1 MFEIKI
7 MLDASDRLSDAL
19 HHIANALYDMRPA
32 EKPADNPVEIQTPEI
47 EAQMPSECVETPE
60 QPGTPASE
68 EEPKKRKPRSKKQAS
83 ETEQPKDEPEQPK
96 NDTVPDPEPVEGAV
110 SFACVSY
117 IGERIVH
124 NTHDPEQPKA
134 DPEQPKAEPEPEQP
148 KAEPAPE
155 QQQDDDPLAGK
166 GQSGE
171 VLNELTKK
179 AVQVLDALGI
189 DRAVANRRIREYC
202 AGNDI
207 KFPTFPALLQAV
219 GYAAAIA
226 VCKGEI

>member
-7 MLDASDRLSDAL
+7 MLDASDRLADAL
-19 HHIANALYDMRPA
+19 HHIADALSVARA
-32 EKPADNPVEIQTPEI
+32 EKPANNPVEIQPIEI
-47 EAQMPSECVETPE
+47 DAQMPSECVETPE
-60 QPGTPASE
+60 QPETPANE

-96 NDTVPDPEPVEGAV
+96 DEPTPEPEP
-110 SFACVSY
+110 
-117 IGERIVH
+117 E
-124 NTHDPEQPKA
+124 PEQPK
-134 DPEQPKAEPEPEQP
+134 DEPVPEQPKAEPEPP
-148 KAEPAPE
+148 
-155 QQQDDDPLAGK
+155 QDDDPLAGK

-202 AGNDI
+202 AGNEI

-226 VCKGEI
+226 VCRGEI

>member
-7 MLDASDRLSDAL
+7 MLDASDRLVDAL

-32 EKPADNPVEIQTPEI
+32 EKPADNPVEVQAPEI
-47 EAQMPSECVETPE
+47 DAQMPSECVETPE
-60 QPGTPASE
+60 QPETPANE

-83 ETEQPKDEPEQPK
+83 EPGQPKAEPEQPK
-96 NDTVPDPEPVEGAV
+96 DDTVLEPEPE
-110 SFACVSY
+110 
-117 IGERIVH
+117 
-124 NTHDPEQPKA
+124 
-134 DPEQPKAEPEPEQP
+134 PEQPKAEPEPEQP
-148 KAEPAPE
+148 KAEPEPE
-155 QQQDDDPLAGK
+155 QPKAEPEQPQDDDPLAGK

-226 VCKGEI
+226 VCRGEI

>member
-7 MLDASDRLSDAL
+7 MLDASDRLADAL
-19 HHIANALYDMRPA
+19 HHIADALSVARA
-32 EKPADNPVEIQTPEI
+32 EKPVDNPVDSPVEVQTPEI
-47 EAQMPSECVETPE
+47 DAQMPSECVETSE
-60 QPGTPASE
+60 QPETSVNE

-83 ETEQPKDEPEQPK
+83 ETEQPKAEPEQPK
-96 NDTVPDPEPVEGAV
+96 DDTVSEP
-110 SFACVSY
+110 
-117 IGERIVH
+117 
-124 NTHDPEQPKA
+124 
-134 DPEQPKAEPEPEQP
+134 EPEPEQP
-148 KAEPAPE
+148 KAEPTPEPEPEPE
-155 QQQDDDPLAGK
+155 QPKDEPVPEQPKAEPEPPQDDDPLAGK

-202 AGNDI
+202 AGNEI

-226 VCKGEI
+226 VCRGEI

>member
-7 MLDASDRLSDAL
+7 MLDASDRLADAL
-19 HHIANALYDMRPA
+19 HHIADALSGARVDNTV
-32 EKPADNPVEIQTPEI
+32 EKPVEIQAPEI
-47 EAQMPSECVETPE
+47 EAQMPSECVEAPE
-60 QPGTPASE
+60 QPETPANE
-68 EEPKKRKPRSKKQAS
+68 EEPKKRKPRSKKQS
-83 ETEQPKDEPEQPK
+83 SEPEQPK
-96 NDTVPDPEPVEGAV
+96 AEPEQLKADTVPDPEPVDGAV

-117 IGERIVH
+117 VGERIPE
-124 NTHDPEQPKA
+124 TPDPEPEH
-134 DPEQPKAEPEPEQP
+134 EQPKAEPEQP
-148 KAEPAPE
+148 
-155 QQQDDDPLAGK
+155 QDEDALAGK

-171 VLNELTKK
+171 VLSELTKK

-202 AGNDI
+202 AGNEI
-207 KFPTFPALLQAV
+207 KFPTFPALLQSV

>member
-7 MLDASDRLSDAL
+7 MLDASDRLADAL
-19 HHIANALYDMRPA
+19 HHIANALSVARA
-32 EKPADNPVEIQTPEI
+32 EKPVDNHVEIQAPEI
-47 EAQMPSECVETPE
+47 DAQMPPECVETPE
-60 QPGTPASE
+60 QPEAPVND

-83 ETEQPKDEPEQPK
+83 EPEQPKAEPEQPKDEP
-96 NDTVPDPEPVEGAV
+96 TPEP
-110 SFACVSY
+110 
-117 IGERIVH
+117 
-124 NTHDPEQPKA
+124 
-134 DPEQPKAEPEPEQP
+134 EPEPEQP
-148 KAEPAPE
+148 KAEPEPAQPKAEPE
-155 QQQDDDPLAGK
+155 QPQDDDPLAGK

-202 AGNDI
+202 AGNEI
-207 KFPTFPALLQAV
+207 KFPTFPALLQSV

-226 VCKGEI
+226 VCRGEI

>member
-7 MLDASDRLSDAL
+7 MLDASDRLADAL
-19 HHIANALYDMRPA
+19 HHIADALSGVRA
-32 EKPADNPVEIQTPEI
+32 EKPVDNPVDNPAEIQASEI
-47 EAQMPSECVETPE
+47 DAQMPSECVETPE
-60 QPGTPASE
+60 QPETPANE

-83 ETEQPKDEPEQPK
+83 ELEQPKAEPEQPK
-96 NDTVPDPEPVEGAV
+96 DDTVPEPEPE
-110 SFACVSY
+110 
-117 IGERIVH
+117 
-124 NTHDPEQPKA
+124 
-134 DPEQPKAEPEPEQP
+134 PEQPKAEPEPEQTKP
-148 KAEPAPE
+148 EPEPE
-155 QQQDDDPLAGK
+155 QPQGDDPLAGK

-202 AGNDI
+202 AGNEI

-226 VCKGEI
+226 VCRGEI

>member
-1 MFEIKI
+1 
-7 MLDASDRLSDAL
+7 MLDASDRLADAL
-19 HHIANALYDMRPA
+19 HHIADALSVARA
-32 EKPADNPVEIQTPEI
+32 EKPVDNPADNPVDNPVEIQPIEI
-47 EAQMPSECVETPE
+47 DAQMPSECVETPE
-60 QPGTPASE
+60 QPETPANE

-83 ETEQPKDEPEQPK
+83 EPEQPKAEPEQPK
-96 NDTVPDPEPVEGAV
+96 DDTVPEP
-110 SFACVSY
+110 
-117 IGERIVH
+117 
-124 NTHDPEQPKA
+124 
-134 DPEQPKAEPEPEQP
+134 EPEPEQP
-148 KAEPAPE
+148 KAEPE
-155 QQQDDDPLAGK
+155 QPQDDDPLAGK

-189 DRAVANRRIREYC
+189 DRALANRRIREYC
-202 AGNDI
+202 AGNEI

>member
-7 MLDASDRLSDAL
+7 MLDASDRLADAL
-19 HHIANALYDMRPA
+19 HHIADALSGARVDNPA
-32 EKPADNPVEIQTPEI
+32 EKPVEIQAPEI
-47 EAQMPSECVETPE
+47 EAQMPSEYVEAPE
-60 QPGTPASE
+60 QPETPVNE

-83 ETEQPKDEPEQPK
+83 E
-96 NDTVPDPEPVEGAV
+96 
-110 SFACVSY
+110 
-117 IGERIVH
+117 
-124 NTHDPEQPKA
+124 PEQPKA
-134 DPEQPKAEPEPEQP
+134 EPEQAKDEPVSEPEPEPEPEPEQPKAEPEPEQP
-148 KAEPAPE
+148 KAEPE
-155 QQQDDDPLAGK
+155 QSQDEDPLAGK

-202 AGNDI
+202 AGNEI

-226 VCKGEI
+226 VCRGEI

>member
-7 MLDASDRLSDAL
+7 MLDASDRLADAL
-19 HHIANALYDMRPA
+19 HHIADALSVARA
-32 EKPADNPVEIQTPEI
+32 EKPVDNPVEIQATEI
-47 EAQMPSECVETPE
+47 EAQMPSECVDAPE
-60 QPGTPASE
+60 QPETPANE

-83 ETEQPKDEPEQPK
+83 EPEQPKAEPEQPKDEPEQPK
-96 NDTVPDPEPVEGAV
+96 DEPTPEPE
-110 SFACVSY
+110 
-117 IGERIVH
+117 
-124 NTHDPEQPKA
+124 PE
-134 DPEQPKAEPEPEQP
+134 PEQPKAEPEPEQP
-148 KAEPAPE
+148 KAEPE
-155 QQQDDDPLAGK
+155 QPQDDDPLAGK

-202 AGNDI
+202 AGNEI

-226 VCKGEI
+226 VCRGEI

>member
-7 MLDASDRLSDAL
+7 MLDASDRLADAL
-19 HHIANALYDMRPA
+19 HHIADALSGARA
-32 EKPADNPVEIQTPEI
+32 EKPVDNPVDNPVEIQATEI
-47 EAQMPSECVETPE
+47 DAQMPSECVETPE
-60 QPGTPASE
+60 QPETPTNE

-83 ETEQPKDEPEQPK
+83 EPEQPKAEPEQPK
-96 NDTVPDPEPVEGAV
+96 DDTVPEPE
-110 SFACVSY
+110 
-117 IGERIVH
+117 
-124 NTHDPEQPKA
+124 
-134 DPEQPKAEPEPEQP
+134 PEQPKAEPEPEQP
-148 KAEPAPE
+148 KAEPE
-155 QQQDDDPLAGK
+155 QPQDDDPLAGK

-202 AGNDI
+202 AGNEI

-226 VCKGEI
+226 VCRGEI

>member
-7 MLDASDRLSDAL
+7 MLDASDRLADAL
-19 HHIANALYDMRPA
+19 HHIADALSGVRADKPVD
-32 EKPADNPVEIQTPEI
+32 KPADNPVEVQAPEI
-47 EAQMPSECVETPE
+47 DAQMPSECVEIPE
-60 QPGTPASE
+60 QPETPSNE

-83 ETEQPKDEPEQPK
+83 EPEQPKAEPEQPKDE
-96 NDTVPDPEPVEGAV
+96 TVPDPEPE
-110 SFACVSY
+110 
-117 IGERIVH
+117 
-124 NTHDPEQPKA
+124 
-134 DPEQPKAEPEPEQP
+134 PEQPKAEPEPEQP
-148 KAEPAPE
+148 KAEPVPE
-155 QQQDDDPLAGK
+155 QPKAEPEQPQDDDPLAGK

-226 VCKGEI
+226 VCRGEI

>member
-7 MLDASDRLSDAL
+7 MLDASDRLADAL
-19 HHIANALYDMRPA
+19 HHIADALSGVRA
-32 EKPADNPVEIQTPEI
+32 EKPVDNPVDNPAEIQASEI
-47 EAQMPSECVETPE
+47 DAQMPSECVETPE
-60 QPGTPASE
+60 QPETPANE

-83 ETEQPKDEPEQPK
+83 EPEQPKAETEQPKDEPVSE
-96 NDTVPDPEPVEGAV
+96 PEPE
-110 SFACVSY
+110 
-117 IGERIVH
+117 
-124 NTHDPEQPKA
+124 
-134 DPEQPKAEPEPEQP
+134 PEQPKAEPEPEQP
-148 KAEPAPE
+148 KAEPEPE
-155 QQQDDDPLAGK
+155 QPQDDDPLAGK

-202 AGNDI
+202 AGNEI

-226 VCKGEI
+226 VCRGEI

>member
-7 MLDASDRLSDAL
+7 MLDASDRLADAL
-19 HHIANALYDMRPA
+19 HHIADALSVARA
-32 EKPADNPVEIQTPEI
+32 EKPVDNPVDSPVEVQTPEI
-47 EAQMPSECVETPE
+47 DAQMPSECAEAPE
-60 QPGTPASE
+60 QPETPASE
-68 EEPKKRKPRSKKQAS
+68 EESKKRKPRSKKQAS
-83 ETEQPKDEPEQPK
+83 EPEQPKAEPEQPK
-96 NDTVPDPEPVEGAV
+96 DDTVSEP
-110 SFACVSY
+110 
-117 IGERIVH
+117 
-124 NTHDPEQPKA
+124 
-134 DPEQPKAEPEPEQP
+134 EPEPEQP
-148 KAEPAPE
+148 KAEPTPEPGPVPEQPKAEPAPE
-155 QQQDDDPLAGK
+155 PPQDDDPLAGK

-202 AGNDI
+202 AGNEI

-226 VCKGEI
+226 VCRGEI

>member
-7 MLDASDRLSDAL
+7 MLDASDRLADAL
-19 HHIANALYDMRPA
+19 HHIANALYDMRPVDN
-32 EKPADNPVEIQTPEI
+32 PVDNPVEVQGPEI
-47 EAQMPSECVETPE
+47 DAQMPSECVETPE
-60 QPGTPASE
+60 QPETPASE

-83 ETEQPKDEPEQPK
+83 E
-96 NDTVPDPEPVEGAV
+96 
-110 SFACVSY
+110 
-117 IGERIVH
+117 
-124 NTHDPEQPKA
+124 PEQPKA
-134 DPEQPKAEPEPEQP
+134 EPEQPEPEPVPEPEPEPEQPKAEPEPEQP
-148 KAEPAPE
+148 KAEPE
-155 QQQDDDPLAGK
+155 QPQDDDPLAGK

-226 VCKGEI
+226 VCRGEI

>member
-7 MLDASDRLSDAL
+7 MLDASDRLADAL
-19 HHIANALYDMRPA
+19 HHIADALSVSRA
-32 EKPADNPVEIQTPEI
+32 EKPVDNPAEIQAPEI
-47 EAQMPSECVETPE
+47 DAQMPSECVEAPE
-60 QPGTPASE
+60 QPETPANE

-83 ETEQPKDEPEQPK
+83 EPEQPKAEPEQPK
-96 NDTVPDPEPVEGAV
+96 AEPEPVAEPA
-110 SFACVSY
+110 
-117 IGERIVH
+117 
-124 NTHDPEQPKA
+124 
-134 DPEQPKAEPEPEQP
+134 PEQPKAEPEPEQP
-148 KAEPAPE
+148 KAEPE
-155 QQQDDDPLAGK
+155 QPQDEDALAGK

-179 AVQVLDALGI
+179 AVQALDALGI

-226 VCKGEI
+226 VCRGEI

>member
-1 MFEIKI
+1 MKGDREMFEIKI
-7 MLDASDRLSDAL
+7 MLDASDRLADAL
-19 HHIANALYDMRPA
+19 HHIADALSGVRA
-32 EKPADNPVEIQTPEI
+32 EKPVDNPADNPVEIQATEI
-47 EAQMPSECVETPE
+47 DAQMPSECVETPE
-60 QPGTPASE
+60 QPETPVNE

-83 ETEQPKDEPEQPK
+83 EPEQPKAEPEQPK
-96 NDTVPDPEPVEGAV
+96 DDTVPEP
-110 SFACVSY
+110 
-117 IGERIVH
+117 
-124 NTHDPEQPKA
+124 
-134 DPEQPKAEPEPEQP
+134 EPEPEQP
-148 KAEPAPE
+148 KAEPE
-155 QQQDDDPLAGK
+155 QPQGDDPLAGK

-202 AGNDI
+202 AGNEI

-226 VCKGEI
+226 VCRGEI

>member
-1 MFEIKI
+1 
-7 MLDASDRLSDAL
+7 MLDASDRLAAAL
-19 HHIANALYDMRPA
+19 HHIADALSGVRA
-32 EKPADNPVEIQTPEI
+32 EKPADNPVEIQAPEI

-60 QPGTPASE
+60 QPEAPVSE

-83 ETEQPKDEPEQPK
+83 EPEQPKAEPEQPKDEPE
-96 NDTVPDPEPVEGAV
+96 PEPE
-110 SFACVSY
+110 
-117 IGERIVH
+117 
-124 NTHDPEQPKA
+124 PE
-134 DPEQPKAEPEPEQP
+134 PEQPKAEPEPEQP
-148 KAEPAPE
+148 KAEPE
-155 QQQDDDPLAGK
+155 QPQDNDPLAGK

-226 VCKGEI
+226 VCRGEI

>member
-1 MFEIKI
+1 
-7 MLDASDRLSDAL
+7 MLDASDRLADAL
-19 HHIANALYDMRPA
+19 HHIADALSGARA
-32 EKPADNPVEIQTPEI
+32 EKPVDNPVDNSVEIQPREI
-47 EAQMPSECVETPE
+47 EAQMPSECVDAPE
-60 QPGTPASE
+60 QPETPVSE

-83 ETEQPKDEPEQPK
+83 EPEQQKAEQEQPKD
-96 NDTVPDPEPVEGAV
+96 DTVSE
-110 SFACVSY
+110 
-117 IGERIVH
+117 
-124 NTHDPEQPKA
+124 T
-134 DPEQPKAEPEPEQP
+134 EPEPEQP
-148 KAEPAPE
+148 KAEPTPEPEQPKAAPE
-155 QQQDDDPLAGK
+155 PEQPKAELEQIQDEDALAGK

-202 AGNDI
+202 AGNEI

-226 VCKGEI
+226 VCRGEI

>member
-7 MLDASDRLSDAL
+7 MLDASDRLADAL
-19 HHIANALYDMRPA
+19 HHIADALSGARVDNTV
-32 EKPADNPVEIQTPEI
+32 EKPVEIQASEI
-47 EAQMPSECVETPE
+47 DAQMPSECVEAPE
-60 QPGTPASE
+60 QPETPANE
-68 EEPKKRKPRSKKQAS
+68 EEPKKRKPRAKKQAS
-83 ETEQPKDEPEQPK
+83 E
-96 NDTVPDPEPVEGAV
+96 
-110 SFACVSY
+110 
-117 IGERIVH
+117 
-124 NTHDPEQPKA
+124 PEQPKA
-134 DPEQPKAEPEPEQP
+134 EQEQPKDDTASEHEPEQPRAEPEPAKHEPEPEPEQP
-148 KAEPAPE
+148 KAAPE
-155 QQQDDDPLAGK
+155 QPQNGDDPLAGK

-202 AGNDI
+202 AGNEI

-226 VCKGEI
+226 VCRGEI

>member
-7 MLDASDRLSDAL
+7 MLDASDRLAEAL
-19 HHIANALYDMRPA
+19 HHIADALSGARA
-32 EKPADNPVEIQTPEI
+32 EKPVEKPAEIQAPEI
-47 EAQMPSECVETPE
+47 EAQTPSECVETPE
-60 QPGTPASE
+60 QPEAPANE

-83 ETEQPKDEPEQPK
+83 E
-96 NDTVPDPEPVEGAV
+96 
-110 SFACVSY
+110 
-117 IGERIVH
+117 
-124 NTHDPEQPKA
+124 PEQPKA
-134 DPEQPKAEPEPEQP
+134 EQEQPKAEPEPVAEPAVEPEPEQP
-148 KAEPAPE
+148 KAEPTPEPE
-155 QQQDDDPLAGK
+155 QTKPEPEPEQTKPELVPEQPKAEPEQPQDDDPLAGK

-202 AGNDI
+202 AGNEI

-226 VCKGEI
+226 VCRGEI

>member
-7 MLDASDRLSDAL
+7 MLDASDRFVDAL

-32 EKPADNPVEIQTPEI
+32 EKPVDNPVEIQTPEI
-47 EAQMPSECVETPE
+47 DAQMPSECVETPE
-60 QPGTPASE
+60 QPETPASE

-83 ETEQPKDEPEQPK
+83 EPEQPKDEPEQPK
-96 NDTVPDPEPVEGAV
+96 AE
-110 SFACVSY
+110 
-117 IGERIVH
+117 
-124 NTHDPEQPKA
+124 PEQPKDEPA
-134 DPEQPKAEPEPEQP
+134 PEPEPEQP
-148 KAEPAPE
+148 KAEPE
-155 QQQDDDPLAGK
+155 QPKDESEPPQDDDPLAGK

-189 DRAVANRRIREYC
+189 DRALANRRIREYC
-202 AGNDI
+202 AGNEI

-226 VCKGEI
+226 VCRGEI

>member
-1 MFEIKI
+1 MKGDREMFEIKI
-7 MLDASDRLSDAL
+7 MLDASDRLADAL
-19 HHIANALYDMRPA
+19 HHIADALSGVRA
-32 EKPADNPVEIQTPEI
+32 EKPVDNPADNPVEIQATEI
-47 EAQMPSECVETPE
+47 DAQMPSECVETPE
-60 QPGTPASE
+60 QPETPVSE

-83 ETEQPKDEPEQPK
+83 EPEQPKAEPEQPK
-96 NDTVPDPEPVEGAV
+96 DDTVPEP
-110 SFACVSY
+110 
-117 IGERIVH
+117 
-124 NTHDPEQPKA
+124 
-134 DPEQPKAEPEPEQP
+134 EPEPEQP
-148 KAEPAPE
+148 KAEPVPE
-155 QQQDDDPLAGK
+155 QPKAEPEQPQGDDPLAGK

-202 AGNDI
+202 AGNEI

-226 VCKGEI
+226 VCRGEI

>member
-7 MLDASDRLSDAL
+7 MLDASDRLADAL
-19 HHIANALYDMRPA
+19 HHIADALSGVRA
-32 EKPADNPVEIQTPEI
+32 EKPVDKPADNPVEVQVPEI
-47 EAQMPSECVETPE
+47 DAQMPSECVETPE
-60 QPGTPASE
+60 QPETPANE

-83 ETEQPKDEPEQPK
+83 EPEL
-96 NDTVPDPEPVEGAV
+96 
-110 SFACVSY
+110 
-117 IGERIVH
+117 
-124 NTHDPEQPKA
+124 PKA
-134 DPEQPKAEPEPEQP
+134 EPEQPKAEPEQL
-148 KAEPAPE
+148 
-155 QQQDDDPLAGK
+155 QDDDPLAGK

-226 VCKGEI
+226 VCRGEI

>member
-7 MLDASDRLSDAL
+7 MLDASDRLADAL
-19 HHIANALYDMRPA
+19 HHIADALSGVRA
-32 EKPADNPVEIQTPEI
+32 EKPVDNSVEIQAPEI
-47 EAQMPSECVETPE
+47 DAQMPSECVETPE
-60 QPGTPASE
+60 QPETPANE
-68 EEPKKRKPRSKKQAS
+68 EEPKKRKPRSKKPAS
-83 ETEQPKDEPEQPK
+83 EPEQPKAEPEQPKDE
-96 NDTVPDPEPVEGAV
+96 TVPEP
-110 SFACVSY
+110 
-117 IGERIVH
+117 
-124 NTHDPEQPKA
+124 
-134 DPEQPKAEPEPEQP
+134 EPEPEQP

-155 QQQDDDPLAGK
+155 QPKAEPEQTQDDDPLAGK

-202 AGNDI
+202 AGNGI

-226 VCKGEI
+226 VCRGEI

>member
-7 MLDASDRLSDAL
+7 MLDASDRLADAL
-19 HHIANALYDMRPA
+19 HHIADALSVARA
-32 EKPADNPVEIQTPEI
+32 EKPVDNPVDSPVEVQAPEI
-47 EAQMPSECVETPE
+47 DAQMPSECVETPE
-60 QPGTPASE
+60 QPETPANE

-83 ETEQPKDEPEQPK
+83 EPEQPKAEPEQPK
-96 NDTVPDPEPVEGAV
+96 DDTVSEP
-110 SFACVSY
+110 
-117 IGERIVH
+117 
-124 NTHDPEQPKA
+124 
-134 DPEQPKAEPEPEQP
+134 EPEPEQP
-148 KAEPAPE
+148 KAEPTPEPGPVPEQPKAEPAPE
-155 QQQDDDPLAGK
+155 LSQDDDPLAGK

-202 AGNDI
+202 AGNEI

-226 VCKGEI
+226 VCRGEI

>member
-7 MLDASDRLSDAL
+7 MLDASDRLADAL
-19 HHIANALYDMRPA
+19 HHIADALSGVRA
-32 EKPADNPVEIQTPEI
+32 EKPVDNPADNPVEIQATEI
-47 EAQMPSECVETPE
+47 DAQMPSECVETPE
-60 QPGTPASE
+60 QPETPVSE

-83 ETEQPKDEPEQPK
+83 EPEQPKVEPEQPK
-96 NDTVPDPEPVEGAV
+96 DDTVPEP
-110 SFACVSY
+110 
-117 IGERIVH
+117 
-124 NTHDPEQPKA
+124 
-134 DPEQPKAEPEPEQP
+134 EPEPEQP
-148 KAEPAPE
+148 KAEPVPE
-155 QQQDDDPLAGK
+155 QPKAEPEQPQGDDPLAGK

-202 AGNDI
+202 AGNEI

-226 VCKGEI
+226 VCRGEI

>member
-7 MLDASDRLSDAL
+7 MLDASDRLADAL
-19 HHIANALYDMRPA
+19 HHIADALSVARA
-32 EKPADNPVEIQTPEI
+32 EKPADNPAEIQAPEI
-47 EAQMPSECVETPE
+47 DAQMPPECVETPE
-60 QPGTPASE
+60 QPEAPVNE

-83 ETEQPKDEPEQPK
+83 EPEPPKAEPEQPKDEP
-96 NDTVPDPEPVEGAV
+96 TPEP
-110 SFACVSY
+110 
-117 IGERIVH
+117 
-124 NTHDPEQPKA
+124 
-134 DPEQPKAEPEPEQP
+134 EPEPEQP
-148 KAEPAPE
+148 KAEPVPE
-155 QQQDDDPLAGK
+155 QPKAEPEQPQGDDPLAGK

-202 AGNDI
+202 AGNEI
-207 KFPTFPALLQAV
+207 KFPTFPALLQSV

-226 VCKGEI
+226 VCRGEI

>member
-1 MFEIKI
+1 MGLVLKGDREMFEIKI
-7 MLDASDRLSDAL
+7 MLDASDRLADAL
-19 HHIANALYDMRPA
+19 HHIADALSGVRA
-32 EKPADNPVEIQTPEI
+32 EKPVDNSVEIQAPEI
-47 EAQMPSECVETPE
+47 DAQMPSECVETPE
-60 QPGTPASE
+60 QPETPANE
-68 EEPKKRKPRSKKQAS
+68 EEPKKRKPRSKKPAS
-83 ETEQPKDEPEQPK
+83 EPEQPKAEPEQPKDE
-96 NDTVPDPEPVEGAV
+96 TVPEP
-110 SFACVSY
+110 
-117 IGERIVH
+117 
-124 NTHDPEQPKA
+124 
-134 DPEQPKAEPEPEQP
+134 EPEPEQP

-155 QQQDDDPLAGK
+155 QPKAEPEQTQDDDPLAGK

-226 VCKGEI
+226 VCRGEI

>member
-7 MLDASDRLSDAL
+7 MLDASDRFVDAL
-19 HHIANALYDMRPA
+19 HHIANALYDMRPV
-32 EKPADNPVEIQTPEI
+32 EKPVDNPAEIQTPEI
-47 EAQMPSECVETPE
+47 DAQMPSECVETPE
-60 QPGTPASE
+60 QPETPANE

-83 ETEQPKDEPEQPK
+83 EPEQPKAEPEQPKDEPA
-96 NDTVPDPEPVEGAV
+96 PEPVPE
-110 SFACVSY
+110 
-117 IGERIVH
+117 
-124 NTHDPEQPKA
+124 PEQPKA
-134 DPEQPKAEPEPEQP
+134 EPVPEPEQPKAEPEPEQP
-148 KAEPAPE
+148 KAEPE
-155 QQQDDDPLAGK
+155 QPQSDDPLAGK

-202 AGNDI
+202 AGNEI

-226 VCKGEI
+226 VCRGEI

>member
-1 MFEIKI
+1 
-7 MLDASDRLSDAL
+7 MLDASDRLAEAL
-19 HHIANALYDMRPA
+19 HHIADALSGARA
-32 EKPADNPVEIQTPEI
+32 EKPVDNSVEIQAPEI
-47 EAQMPSECVETPE
+47 EAQMPSECAGAPE
-60 QPGTPASE
+60 RPEAPANE

-83 ETEQPKDEPEQPK
+83 EPEQPK
-96 NDTVPDPEPVEGAV
+96 AEPEQAKDETVPDPEPVEGAV

-117 IGERIVH
+117 VGERNVH
-124 NTHDPEQPKA
+124 NTHD
-134 DPEQPKAEPEPEQP
+134 PEPEQP
-148 KAEPAPE
+148 KAEPASE
-155 QQQDDDPLAGK
+155 QPQDDDPLAGK

-226 VCKGEI
+226 VCRGEI

>member
-7 MLDASDRLSDAL
+7 MLDASDRLADAL
-19 HHIANALYDMRPA
+19 HHIADALSVARV
-32 EKPADNPVEIQTPEI
+32 EKPVDNPADSPMDNTVEIQATEI
-47 EAQMPSECVETPE
+47 DAQIPSECVETPE
-60 QPGTPASE
+60 QPEAPVNE
-68 EEPKKRKPRSKKQAS
+68 EEPKKRKPRSKKQAF
-83 ETEQPKDEPEQPK
+83 EPEQPKDEPA
-96 NDTVPDPEPVEGAV
+96 PEPEP
-110 SFACVSY
+110 
-117 IGERIVH
+117 EPE
-124 NTHDPEQPKA
+124 PEQPK
-134 DPEQPKAEPEPEQP
+134 DEPVPEQPKAEPEQT
-148 KAEPAPE
+148 
-155 QQQDDDPLAGK
+155 QDEDALAGK

-202 AGNDI
+202 AGNEI

-226 VCKGEI
+226 VCRGEI

>member
-7 MLDASDRLSDAL
+7 MLDASDRLADAL
-19 HHIANALYDMRPA
+19 HHIADALSVARA
-32 EKPADNPVEIQTPEI
+32 EKPVDNPVDNPAEIQASEI
-47 EAQMPSECVETPE
+47 DAQMPSECVETPE
-60 QPGTPASE
+60 QPETPANE
-68 EEPKKRKPRSKKQAS
+68 EEPQKRKPRSKKQAS
-83 ETEQPKDEPEQPK
+83 EPEQPKAEPEQPKDEPA
-96 NDTVPDPEPVEGAV
+96 PEPEP
-110 SFACVSY
+110 
-117 IGERIVH
+117 E
-124 NTHDPEQPKA
+124 PEQPKA
-134 DPEQPKAEPEPEQP
+134 DPTPEPDQPKAEPEPEQP
-148 KAEPAPE
+148 KAEPE
-155 QQQDDDPLAGK
+155 QQQDDAPLAGK

-202 AGNDI
+202 AGNEI

-226 VCKGEI
+226 VCRGEI

>member
-7 MLDASDRLSDAL
+7 MLDASDRLAGAL
-19 HHIANALYDMRPA
+19 HHIADALSSARA
-32 EKPADNPVEIQTPEI
+32 EKPVDNSVEIQVSEI
-47 EAQMPSECVETPE
+47 DAQMPSECVETPE
-60 QPGTPASE
+60 QPETPANE

-83 ETEQPKDEPEQPK
+83 E
-96 NDTVPDPEPVEGAV
+96 
-110 SFACVSY
+110 
-117 IGERIVH
+117 
-124 NTHDPEQPKA
+124 
-134 DPEQPKAEPEPEQP
+134 PEQPKAEPEQPKDEPAPEPDPEPEQPRAEPEPAKHEPEPEPEQP
-148 KAEPAPE
+148 KAAPE
-155 QQQDDDPLAGK
+155 LPQDDDPLAGK

-202 AGNDI
+202 AGNEI

-226 VCKGEI
+226 VCRGEI

>member
-1 MFEIKI
+1 
-7 MLDASDRLSDAL
+7 MLDASDRLADAL
-19 HHIANALYDMRPA
+19 HHIADALSCARA
-32 EKPADNPVEIQTPEI
+32 EKPVDNPVEIQPPEI
-47 EAQMPSECVETPE
+47 DAQMPSECVDAPE
-60 QPGTPASE
+60 QPETPANE

-83 ETEQPKDEPEQPK
+83 EPERPKDEPA
-96 NDTVPDPEPVEGAV
+96 PEPE
-110 SFACVSY
+110 
-117 IGERIVH
+117 
-124 NTHDPEQPKA
+124 P
-134 DPEQPKAEPEPEQP
+134 EPEPEQP
-148 KAEPAPE
+148 KDEQEQPKDEPTSEPEPEPE
-155 QQQDDDPLAGK
+155 QTQDEDALAGK

-202 AGNDI
+202 AGNEI

-226 VCKGEI
+226 VCRGEI

>member
-7 MLDASDRLSDAL
+7 MLDASDRLADAL
-19 HHIANALYDMRPA
+19 HHIADALSGARV
-32 EKPADNPVEIQTPEI
+32 EKPVETQAPEI
-47 EAQMPSECVETPE
+47 EAQMPSECVEAPE
-60 QPGTPASE
+60 QPETPAND

-83 ETEQPKDEPEQPK
+83 EPEQPKAEQEQPKDDPVSDPEPEQPK
-96 NDTVPDPEPVEGAV
+96 AEPTPEP
-110 SFACVSY
+110 
-117 IGERIVH
+117 
-124 NTHDPEQPKA
+124 EQTKP
-134 DPEQPKAEPEPEQP
+134 EPEPEQP
-148 KAEPAPE
+148 KAEPE
-155 QQQDDDPLAGK
+155 QPQDEDALAGK

-202 AGNDI
+202 AGNEI

-226 VCKGEI
+226 VCRGEI

>member
-7 MLDASDRLSDAL
+7 MLDASDRLADAL
-19 HHIANALYDMRPA
+19 HHIADALSGARV
-32 EKPADNPVEIQTPEI
+32 EKSVDNPVDNPTEIQASEI
-47 EAQMPSECVETPE
+47 DAQMPSECVEAPE
-60 QPGTPASE
+60 QPETPANE

-83 ETEQPKDEPEQPK
+83 E
-96 NDTVPDPEPVEGAV
+96 
-110 SFACVSY
+110 
-117 IGERIVH
+117 
-124 NTHDPEQPKA
+124 
-134 DPEQPKAEPEPEQP
+134 PEQPKAEPEQPKDEPAPEPEPEPEQPEPEPAPEQP

-155 QQQDDDPLAGK
+155 LSQDDDPLAGK

-202 AGNDI
+202 AGNEI

-226 VCKGEI
+226 VCRGEI